1 MKKLLM
7 VFVLVAGTIMAH
19 AQITKAKLVAS
30 GLTCSMCSKSIY
42 EALQK
47 VNGIENVKANIKESS
62 YSIVFK
68 KEGTVNPDDLKKAVE
83 DAGFSVAKLQLT
95 VSFEN
100 AAIKNDEHISVAG
113 INLHFLNIEPQTLT
127 GEKVLTI
134 LDKNFESSKEFKK
147 YAQYT
152 TMKCF
157 TTGIIES
164 CCGDKGMPGQRIYHV
179 TI

>member
-1 MKKLLM
+1 MKKLMIAFLM
-7 VFVLVAGTIMAH
+7 VFGSIITN

-47 VNGIENVKANIKESS
+47 VDGVETVKANIKESS

-68 KEGTVNPDDLKKAVE
+68 KDKAVSPDDLKKAVE
-83 DAGFSVAKLQLT
+83 DAGFSVARLQVT
-95 VSFEN
+95 MNFDNME
-100 AAIKNDEHISVAG
+100 IKNDEHISVAG
-113 INLHFLNIEPQTLT
+113 MNLHFLNVQPQKLT
-127 GEKVLTI
+127 GEKALTI
-134 LDKNFESSKEFKK
+134 LDKNFESAKEFKK

-157 TTGIIES
+157 TTGVMES
-164 CCGDKGMPGQRIYHV
+164 CCTDKGVSGGRIYHV